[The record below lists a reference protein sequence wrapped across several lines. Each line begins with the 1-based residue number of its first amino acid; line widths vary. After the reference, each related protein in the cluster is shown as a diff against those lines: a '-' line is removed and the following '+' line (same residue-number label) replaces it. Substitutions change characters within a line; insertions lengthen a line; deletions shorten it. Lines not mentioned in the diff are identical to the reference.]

1 MKDPAVTLN
10 VALAAFA
17 AIETLAG
24 AVMLPVEL
32 RLTVVLAA
40 AGLLNV
46 TVQLTVAPE
55 GSEEG
60 LQEMPLSTELSV

>member
-1 MKDPAVTLN
+1 VKDPAVTLN

-24 AVMLPVEL
+24 VVMLPVEL

-40 AGLLNV
+40 ARLLNV
-46 TVQLTVAPE
+46 TVQPAVAPE
-55 GSEEG
+55 ASEEG
-60 LQEMPLSTELSV
+60 LQEMLLSTELTV

>member
-17 AIETLAG
+17 AIETLGG

-32 RLTVVLAA
+32 RLTVVLVA

-46 TVQLTVAPE
+46 TVQPAVAPE
-55 GSEEG
+55 ASEEG
-60 LQEMPLSTELSV
+60 LQEMPLSTEPSV